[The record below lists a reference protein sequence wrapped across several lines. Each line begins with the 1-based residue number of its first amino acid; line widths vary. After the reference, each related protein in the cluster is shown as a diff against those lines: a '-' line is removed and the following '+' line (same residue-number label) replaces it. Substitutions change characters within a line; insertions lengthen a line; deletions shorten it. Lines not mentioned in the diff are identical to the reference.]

1 MIYTIKVNTKT
12 NVKCFRCDSLADVAA
27 LPTTKK
33 AGTLKGAGY
42 GINAIVA
49 AGSTAICLDNSS
61 VYKLNGDTDKWE
73 KQSEAGTRAVIID
86 LLGYVKKSELA
97 AGGSTGEVTLP
108 DWIGDEK
115 PKYTADEVGAI
126 PASNKDKYDK
136 AATTANENATAIATL
151 NGDGDGSI
159 TKTVAAAIAEI
170 VAGAPEDFDTLKEL
184 SDWIATHGSE
194 ATKLNSKV
202 TKNTE
207 DIAALTTTKAD
218 KSDIPEVKD
227 GVTPQLRKSATA
239 IQVSTDGGANFTDL
253 VALADLKG
261 ETGEAGPK
269 GDKGETG
276 QTGPAGETGATGE
289 AGPKGDAGEKG
300 ADGAPGKDGI
310 TPQLQKSETAIQVST
325 DGGVN
330 FTDLVALADIKG
342 EAGAT
347 GEAGPKGDAGEAG
360 PAGKDGTN
368 GKSAYELWKEQDG
381 NADKSEEEFF
391 AALKGATGEAG
402 PKGDAGEAGPKGET
416 GDAGKDG
423 ITPQF
428 KKTETAIQVSTD
440 GGVNFTDLVAL
451 ADIKGADGA
460 TGKAGSAGKTGAAGA
475 SVTAITLTKDA
486 SGNITG
492 GTATLSD
499 TSTIAITVT
508 TAGE

>member
-33 AGTLKGAGY
+33 VGTLKGAGY
-42 GINAIVA
+42 GINVIVA

-86 LLGYVKKSELA
+86 LLGYVKKSELPT
-97 AGGSTGEVTLP
+97 GGSTGEVTLP
-108 DWIGDEK
+108 DWVGDEK

-136 AATTANENATAIATL
+136 AATMANENATAIATL
-151 NGDGDGSI
+151 NGDGEGSV
-159 TKTVAAAIAEI
+159 TKTVATAIAEV

-184 SDWIATHGSE
+184 SDWIATHGSK
-194 ATKLNSKV
+194 ATELNSKV

-207 DIAALTTTKAD
+207 DIATLTTTKAD

-269 GDKGETG
+269 GDKGDTG
-276 QTGPAGETGATGE
+276 ETGPAGETGATGE

-310 TPQLQKSETAIQVST
+310 TPQFKKTETAIQVSV
-325 DGGVN
+325 DGGES
-330 FTDLVALADIKG
+330 FTDFVALADLKG
-342 EAGAT
+342 ETGEAGPTGAT
-347 GEAGPKGDAGEAG
+347 GEAGPKGDAGEVG

-381 NADKSEEEFF
+381 NTDKSEEEFF

-402 PKGDAGEAGPKGET
+402 PKGDK

-440 GGVNFTDLVAL
+440 GGINFTDLVAL
-451 ADIKGADGA
+451 ADLKGADGA

-475 SVTAITLTKDA
+475 SVTAITLTKDE